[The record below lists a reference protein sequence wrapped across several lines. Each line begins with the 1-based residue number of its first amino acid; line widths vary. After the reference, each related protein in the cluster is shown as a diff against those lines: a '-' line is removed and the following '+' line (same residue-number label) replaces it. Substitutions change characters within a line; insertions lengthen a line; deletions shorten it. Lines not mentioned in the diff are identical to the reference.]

1 MTRRNSPRQSLSG
14 RQAEVAN
21 LVAAGKLSR
30 EIAETLH
37 LSPRTV
43 EHHLEAIFNK
53 LGVRSRVELAVALL
67 TQDANV
73 RAEGVLINGR
83 PVVRRT
89 SRTC

>member
-1 MTRRNSPRQSLSG
+1 MTRHSSPRRSLSG

-21 LVAAGKLSR
+21 LVAAGKSSR

-53 LGVRSRVELAVALL
+53 LGLRSRVELAVALL
-67 TQDANV
+67 GQDAN
-73 RAEGVLINGR
+73 L
-83 PVVRRT
+83 RREHANIG
-89 SRTC
+89 